1 MHSTGRWTPGSHI
14 TFRQVWSGRGRRGGQ
29 PGDLEEIGP
38 SRRCLPGGTKF
49 ETRTGPA
56 EARPREF
63 LVAGRHLQEE
73 WNMDY
78 QPTESGDYFAAVAE
92 SYDRLQPILSPP
104 YSKGLEMMVDL
115 IPFDPNDTFKFVELG
130 CGTAEPTAR
139 VLERFPNATGTCM
152 DSEPEM
158 RSLARKKLELHSR
171 RVVVREADMTN
182 CEIPGC
188 DLAISAKAI
197 HHVNPDDLPAL
208 FARIAGALSPGGCFI
223 LFDAMSMGTRSGRE
237 GPLAVVPLPSAPL
250 PTGSRLRGS
259 YPAEIDARMDFKRK
273 MKAAGKDV
281 EYGHAPRI

>member
-1 MHSTGRWTPGSHI
+1 
-14 TFRQVWSGRGRRGGQ
+14 
-29 PGDLEEIGP
+29 
-38 SRRCLPGGTKF
+38 
-49 ETRTGPA
+49 
-56 EARPREF
+56 
-63 LVAGRHLQEE
+63 
-73 WNMDY
+73 MD
-78 QPTESGDYFAAVAE
+78 QPTESGEYFAAVAE

-115 IPFDPNDTFKFVELG
+115 VPFDPNDTFKFVELG

-158 RSLARKKLELHSR
+158 LSLARKKLEMHSR
-171 RVVVREADMTN
+171 RVVVGEADMVN
-182 CEIPGC
+182 CDIPEC

-223 LFDAMSMGTRSGRE
+223 LFDAMSMGPAPGEKVRMQSSRFRQRHFQRAVASGEAAR
-237 GPLAVVPLPSAPL
+237 
-250 PTGSRLRGS
+250 
-259 YPAEIDARMDFKRK
+259 AEIDARRDFKRK

-281 EYGHAPRI
+281 EYGHDFEDLVRTMDQAGFEEVSAVWRMFSDTILLAFTPDAVRGG

>member
-1 MHSTGRWTPGSHI
+1 
-14 TFRQVWSGRGRRGGQ
+14 
-29 PGDLEEIGP
+29 
-38 SRRCLPGGTKF
+38 
-49 ETRTGPA
+49 
-56 EARPREF
+56 
-63 LVAGRHLQEE
+63 
-73 WNMDY
+73 MDY
-78 QPTESGDYFAAVAE
+78 QPTESGEYFAAVAE

-152 DSEPEM
+152 DSEPKM
-158 RSLARKKLELHSR
+158 LSLARKKLELHSR
-171 RVVVREADMTN
+171 RVVVREADMVN
-182 CEIPGC
+182 CEIPGG

-223 LFDAMSMGTRSGRE
+223 LFDAMSMGPAPGERVRMQSSRFRQLHFQRAVASGEATR
-237 GPLAVVPLPSAPL
+237 
-250 PTGSRLRGS
+250 
-259 YPAEIDARMDFKRK
+259 AEIDARMDFKRK

-281 EYGHAPRI
+281 EYGHASEDLIRTMDQAGFYEVSVVWRMFSDTILMAFTPDAVRGG